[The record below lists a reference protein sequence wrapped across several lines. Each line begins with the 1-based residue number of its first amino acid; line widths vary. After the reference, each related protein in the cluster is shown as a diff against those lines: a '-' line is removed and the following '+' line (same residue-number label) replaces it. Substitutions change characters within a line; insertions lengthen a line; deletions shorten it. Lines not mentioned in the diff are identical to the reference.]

1 MKTMIKTTAA
11 ALVGMTLAAGHALAN
26 PLCEPPGTFYTT
38 GSGTLYDHGCHAFA
52 THDLSPSQARQ
63 LWNAGHCSMHNP
75 LTGGEELVEIEVEN
89 EVQVPDGYTI
99 SWVGIG
105 NGNHGLT
112 KGWLVSQT
120 YASVVETSTE
130 IVTVEVPDNG
140 FAQYAPGLPLCDEAQ
155 VIRQ

>member
-1 MKTMIKTTAA
+1 MKTIFNSIA
-11 ALVGMTLAAGHALAN
+11 ALALMAGSALAT
-26 PLCEPPGTFYTT
+26 PLCEPPGTFYTA
-38 GSGTLYDHGCHAFA
+38 GDGTLYDHGCHAFA

-75 LTGGEELVEIEVEN
+75 LTGGAELVEVEVET
-89 EVQVPDGYTI
+89 EVEVPDGYTI

-112 KGWLVSQT
+112 KGWMVSQT
-120 YASVVETSTE
+120 YTTVVETSTE
-130 IVTVEVPDNG
+130 IVTVERPDNG
-140 FAQYAPGLPLCDEAQ
+140 FAQYDAGLPLCDEAQ

>member
-1 MKTMIKTTAA
+1 MKTTIKSTAA
-11 ALVGMTLAAGHALAN
+11 AVVGMLFAVGHALAN
-26 PLCEPPGTFYTT
+26 PVCEPPGTFYTT
-38 GSGTLYDHGCHAFA
+38 GDGTLYDHGCHAFA

-63 LWNAGHCSMHNP
+63 LWNAGHCSMWNP
-75 LTGGEELVEIEVEN
+75 ASGGEELVEVEVET
-89 EVQVPDGYTI
+89 EVEVPDGYTI

-112 KGWLVSQT
+112 KGWQVSQT
-120 YASVVETSTE
+120 YTTVVETSTE
-130 IVTVEVPDNG
+130 VVTVERPENG